1 MHFTDEELAQ
11 ISLEDADMFGLL
23 IERYE
28 GKLFAYIKRTIN
40 FPSAET
46 EDVLQEV
53 FIKAYKNLNSF
64 DPELKFSSWIY
75 RITYNHTISYWRKN
89 KNNNNTLSIEDSEVL
104 IKTLSTDEDISADLN
119 SKLES
124 ESVREA
130 INSLDKKYRDVLVL
144 KFLEDK
150 SYEEISDILKK
161 PSRTIA
167 TLINR
172 AKTKLKDKLT

>member
-1 MHFTDEELAQ
+1 
-11 ISLEDADMFGLL
+11 MFGLL

-28 GKLFAYIKRTIN
+28 GKLFHYIKRTIN
-40 FPSAET
+40 FPDQET
-46 EDVLQEV
+46 EDILQEV

-64 DPELKFSSWIY
+64 NPDLKFSSWIY

-89 KNNNNTLSIEDSEVL
+89 KNNNLNLSIEDSEIL
-104 IKTLSTDEDISADLN
+104 LKTLSTDEDIADNLDTQ
-119 SKLES
+119 LES

-161 PSRTIA
+161 PSGTIA